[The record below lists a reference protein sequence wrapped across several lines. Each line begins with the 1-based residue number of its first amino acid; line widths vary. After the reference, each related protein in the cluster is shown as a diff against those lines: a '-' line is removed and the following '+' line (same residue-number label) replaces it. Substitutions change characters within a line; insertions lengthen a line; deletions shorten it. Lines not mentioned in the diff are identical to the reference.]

1 MEKMKRKIH
10 YQEWPACS
18 IFWKHLNVV
27 CYSRL
32 LCQHEVRAH
41 HDIAISWIKAHTG
54 GFSPEALGNAAA
66 DLLAARGRSG
76 SSSAV
81 VRPPVRPRRSRRLRS
96 SSPSD
101 LLRREVRVRLRDPR
115 LLPATRYLSPLHR
128 AAVLRLAATCRDRPR
143 PLPVPPVAFGD
154 VVGD

>member
-54 GFSPEALGNAAA
+54 GSTLEALGNAAA
-66 DLLAARGRSG
+66 DLLAGAR
-76 SSSAV
+76 AL
-81 VRPPVRPRRSRRLRS
+81 PVRS
-96 SSPSD
+96 S
-101 LLRREVRVRLRDPR
+101 
-115 LLPATRYLSPLHR
+115 
-128 AAVLRLAATCRDRPR
+128 VLRFG
-143 PLPVPPVAFGD
+143 PVAPGASVLPPHRTFSVARYGSA
-154 VVGD
+154 